1 MTYNLTI
8 PEEVTKFKQRTDF
21 LISKG
26 KKVELTEKRYNRTIK
41 QNKYLHLI
49 FGWYGIELGY
59 TRDEVK
65 QDIFKRDVCKS
76 VFERVKNS
84 RVVYRSTSD
93 LNTIEMTTAI
103 EMFRNHA
110 SKDLNIYL
118 PDPNEQ
124 EQLRSMEEQLSR
136 YGNRQYI

>member
-1 MTYNLTI
+1 
-8 PEEVTKFKQRTDF
+8 
-21 LISKG
+21 
-26 KKVELTEKRYNRTIK
+26 
-41 QNKYLHLI
+41 LI

-93 LNTIEMTTAI
+93 LNTIEM
-103 EMFRNHA
+103 FRNHA
-110 SKDLNIYL
+110 SKDLHIYL

-136 YGNRQYI
+136 YANRQYI